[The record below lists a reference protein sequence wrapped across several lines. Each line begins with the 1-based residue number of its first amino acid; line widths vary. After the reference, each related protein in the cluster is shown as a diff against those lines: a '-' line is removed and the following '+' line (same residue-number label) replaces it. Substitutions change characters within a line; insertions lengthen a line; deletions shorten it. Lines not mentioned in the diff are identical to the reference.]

1 MSSEEENV
9 RDRYMRGRNANT
21 GEKIIIKADEKNY
34 FDSMEL

>member
-1 MSSEEENV
+1 MFFGIMVSL
-9 RDRYMRGRNANT
+9 MRGRTANT